1 MLTFPK
7 FDNVFQPS
15 LEKGIFNTPQNKP
28 AVERTNQYHNF
39 WFYPETMPSNQTKD
53 GRQLQK
59 DEVKEEYGGYT
70 IFFVL
75 MVIIDCVWM
84 LHRMLKAVGVCSLLL
99 YGYPIYVDIRD
110 KTGMTKL
117 QKMYLC

>member
-1 MLTFPK
+1 
-7 FDNVFQPS
+7 
-15 LEKGIFNTPQNKP
+15 
-28 AVERTNQYHNF
+28 
-39 WFYPETMPSNQTKD
+39 MPSNQTKD
-53 GRQLQK
+53 GRKLQK

-110 KTGMTKL
+110 KTGMYYSYIMVVSFIDGGSQSTYNEKHRPA
-117 QKMYLC
+117 KSH